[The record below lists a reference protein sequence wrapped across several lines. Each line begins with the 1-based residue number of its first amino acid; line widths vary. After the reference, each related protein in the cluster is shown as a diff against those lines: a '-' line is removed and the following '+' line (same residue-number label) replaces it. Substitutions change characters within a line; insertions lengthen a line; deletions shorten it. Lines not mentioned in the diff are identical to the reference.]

1 MSQVFCQ
8 TLLKPL
14 PGFSFEGAATQ
25 ALSLEEQQMMATL
38 KALKV
43 EGQEG
48 GQGVGSSRSGA
59 GVAPCQLGLRRV

>member
-25 ALSLEEQQMMATL
+25 ALSEEQQMMATL

-43 EGQEG
+43 ERQEG
-48 GQGVGSSRSGA
+48 GQGVGSSRNGA